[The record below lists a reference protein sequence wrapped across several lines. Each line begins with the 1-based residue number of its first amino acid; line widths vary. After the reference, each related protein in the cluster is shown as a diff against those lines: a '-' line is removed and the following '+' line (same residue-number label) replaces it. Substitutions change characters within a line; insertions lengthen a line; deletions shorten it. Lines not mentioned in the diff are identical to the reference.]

1 MNDKNCNIMKHT
13 KKTMTSIEDY
23 NSAFVKPDMRKGCES
38 ESVRIAGAYLR
49 MMLNSDLRSFILTGD
64 SQKSHW
70 KKNYLRFMRK
80 KGWDVSHRH
89 AYQVLYAL
97 SRHYEAC
104 VVDGNNITWTFQN
117 EETADSKVTIGELR
131 WEIHCVYGE
140 LRNSHNELARL
151 KCESKGTPAKGRL

>member
-1 MNDKNCNIMKHT
+1 
-13 KKTMTSIEDY
+13 MTSTQDY
-23 NSAFVKPDMRKGCES
+23 NTHFVKPDMRKGCES

-49 MMLNSDLRSFILTGD
+49 MMLSSDLRRFILTGI
-64 SQKSHW
+64 SQRSVW
-70 KKNYLRFMRK
+70 KNDYLRFMRK

-104 VVDGNNITWTFQN
+104 VVHDNNITWNFKN
-117 EETADSKVTIGELR
+117 EDTADTKVTIGELR

-140 LRNSHNELARL
+140 LRNSQNELARF
-151 KCESKGTPAKGRL
+151 KSKGRL